1 MNCVHEYRSTL
12 CYGQFFIFKIVL
24 WFYSLDE
31 ILGRGL
37 YSGEITE
44 IFGLSGV
51 GKSQVA
57 NLKLYLWWKIIFRNL
72 VIPNEKSLSAIYN
85 DINYVVEKFH
95 FIFWKYVLLNMLAI
109 I

>member
-12 CYGQFFIFKIVL
+12 CYGQLFIYKIVL

-57 NLKLYLWWKIIFRNL
+57 NLKSLFMMENKFK
-72 VIPNEKSLSAIYN
+72 KSCHT
-85 DINYVVEKFH
+85 K
-95 FIFWKYVLLNMLAI
+95 
-109 I
+109 